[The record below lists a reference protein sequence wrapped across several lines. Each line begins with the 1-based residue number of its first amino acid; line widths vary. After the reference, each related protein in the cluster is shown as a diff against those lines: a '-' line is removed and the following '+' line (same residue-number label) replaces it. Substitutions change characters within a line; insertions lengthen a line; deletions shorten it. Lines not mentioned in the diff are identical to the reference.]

1 MPLAYGILTISPCQ
15 WRNKEMDQPIFADLR
30 SWPRASS
37 GVPEQEARDRRE
49 LFLEWMDGLIAWQQL

>member
-1 MPLAYGILTISPCQ
+1 
-15 WRNKEMDQPIFADLR
+15 MDQPVFADPR